1 VTSPTDPQL
10 AEAFGGVP
18 DPLSGA
24 EARQPALRLPDLAPS
39 PDRSL
44 VNKRRTAALVGS
56 VAWVGTHLAVFGIRR
71 DLAELPFLYVAAQ
84 VLLPFA
90 LAVLALVVALGRGK
104 LGLGVRLSLVT
115 SFAVLGPASFALIA
129 VGSPVPGE
137 LPGQVATPIGILLCF
152 DLTFAW
158 AAVPLVLCALT
169 LRGAFAA
176 GTRWRSALVG
186 AGAGLFAGATMNL
199 HCPNLAP
206 LHMLFGHGLPVILAT
221 LGGAFLLALRTRP

>member
-1 VTSPTDPQL
+1 M
-10 AEAFGGVP
+10 FGDVP

-24 EARQPALRLPDLAPS
+24 PTPAAHLRLPELAPS
-39 PDRSL
+39 PERSE
-44 VNKRRTAALVGS
+44 VRKRRVAALIGS
-56 VAWVGTHLAVFGIRR
+56 VTWVGAHLVVFGIRK
-71 DLAELPFLYVAAQ
+71 DLGQLPFVYVAAQ

-90 LAVLALVVALGRGK
+90 LAVAALVIALARGR
-104 LGLGVRLSLVT
+104 LGLGARLGLVS
-115 SFAVLGPASFALIA
+115 SFAVLGPASFVLIA
-129 VGSPVPGE
+129 GGTPVPGE
-137 LPGQVATPIGILLCF
+137 VPAGVATVIGMLLCF

-206 LHMLFGHGLPVILAT
+206 LHMLFGHGMPVLLAT